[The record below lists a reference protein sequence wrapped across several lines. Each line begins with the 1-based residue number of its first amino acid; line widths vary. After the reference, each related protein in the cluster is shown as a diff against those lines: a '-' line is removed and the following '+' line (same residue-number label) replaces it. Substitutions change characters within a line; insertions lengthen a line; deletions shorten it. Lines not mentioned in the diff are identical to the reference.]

1 MKTLPKYRPRTV
13 DEQVLTEHA
22 EKYRSLMIE
31 ALLKGKS
38 PPSRARAGRMLNVNE
53 GVMELWDSG
62 RFEAALETEE
72 GPKSVEGRVLPCP
85 ESTDIQSGAMIQW
98 RSALDGA
105 DEAIRFAYD
114 KLLPAEALKTIS
126 SIWEHLDRTSEL
138 ASARSHLLTGK
149 VDKPAL
155 AELPKWFE
163 QQEPTLRN
171 AKEGELAANPFA
183 IESAQLLVRAAYAA
197 VGKTEKLEAEL
208 EAGPLGRVIIDWH
221 FVGSRFQWM
230 VEAIDLPWPSVKV
243 YQLSRRSDV
252 HAPKPAQTRIFHTAY
267 DAVESF
273 TEFVQGK

>member
-13 DEQVLTEHA
+13 DEQLLTENV

-31 ALLKGKS
+31 AFLKGKS
-38 PPSRARAGRMLNVNE
+38 PPSRVSRMLNIE
-53 GVMELWDSG
+53 GVGEFWTGSG
-62 RFEAALETEE
+62 YFKAAVQTEE
-72 GPKSVEGRVLPCP
+72 GRKILEGEVAR
-85 ESTDIQSGAMIQW
+85 ERSRTEDIQSGPMVRWQH
-98 RSALDGA
+98 ALDKA

-114 KLLPAEALKTIS
+114 NLLPAEALKTIS
-126 SIWEHLDRTSEL
+126 TIWEHLDRTSEL
-138 ASARSHLLTGK
+138 AAARSRLLMGK
-149 VDKPAL
+149 VDKPGL

-163 QQEPTLRN
+163 EQEPTLRN

-183 IESAQLLVRAAYAA
+183 IESARLLVRAAYAA
-197 VGKTEKLEAEL
+197 AGKTDKPEAEL
-208 EAGPLGRVIIDWH
+208 EVGPLGRVMIDWY

-243 YQLSRRSDV
+243 YQLLRRSDV
-252 HAPKPAQTRIFHTAY
+252 HAPKPVQTRILHNAY